1 MKKLHYV
8 WMVWMVWMACVALMA
23 ACTSEM
29 DLGEEI
35 QASEGVSSLNVLTD
49 RRSYTEALE
58 VARGAV
64 AMLDQEEALPQRRVT
79 KKRNRQVDLSD
90 GVKCITGEKRVIQ
103 RGGEP
108 VVVDDTLMYVFNY
121 ENNQGYALVSTNL
134 ATEPLIAV
142 TEQGHYDPMQETDNP
157 GLKLYLEMAK
167 QYVAK
172 TKRMDSIS
180 VQQNL
185 MERIPY
191 KYRRRYD
198 TLQRTR
204 VIPKIAVKWGQQNPE
219 GWACPNGLSGCINT
233 ASAQIMSYFGYP
245 TVMALTYSGAPTSVI
260 TINWAD
266 IRTHINHLDIFNY
279 VDTCNPSIHYT
290 ISYICRQL
298 GELSGSIYYT
308 FPDSA
313 TGATMNGA
321 RNSLLNLG
329 YTLGNTTSYSSS
341 VTLET
346 ELANNRLILMSGD
359 DIETSVGHAWAI
371 DGCDYYKVRYREYV
385 GIPDTTLL
393 GTIDYTWILLQDITT
408 TYKYNHINWG
418 WDGYDNGYY
427 SNGVF
432 SPISYAKL
440 DDVNLSDTISANF
453 SNNIEFFTV
462 YHE

>member
-1 MKKLHYV
+1 MKQHHYLWV
-8 WMVWMVWMACVALMA
+8 ACVALMA
-23 ACTSEM
+23 ACTSEI

-35 QASEGVSSLNVLTD
+35 QESEGVTSLNVLND
-49 RRSYTEALE
+49 RRSYGEALE

-64 AMLDQEEALPQRRVT
+64 AMLDQEEALPQRSVT
-79 KKRNRQVDLSD
+79 KKQKRQVDLSG

-121 ENNQGYALVSTNL
+121 DNNQGYALVSTNL

-142 TEQGHYDPMQETDNP
+142 TEQGHLDPSQETDNP

-172 TKRMDSIS
+172 TKHIDSIS
-180 VQQNL
+180 IQQNL
-185 MERIPY
+185 MERIPN

-204 VIPKIAVKWGQQNPE
+204 VLPKIAVKWGQTYPE
-219 GWACPNGLSGCINT
+219 GWACPNQCSGCINT
-233 ASAQIMSYFGYP
+233 ACAQIMSYYGYP
-245 TVMALTYSGAPTSVI
+245 TAMALTYYGAPTSVI
-260 TINWAD
+260 SINWAD
-266 IRTHINHLDIFNY
+266 LRTHINHLDIYNY
-279 VDTCNPSIHYT
+279 VDTCNPSIHYK

-298 GELSGSIYYT
+298 GELSGSVYYT
-308 FPDSA
+308 NPSI
-313 TGATMNGA
+313 TGASMNGA
-321 RNSLLNLG
+321 RNSLLNMGYSLG
-329 YTLGNTTSYSSS
+329 STMNYYSSS
-341 VTLET
+341 TLET

-359 DIETSVGHAWAI
+359 DNTTSVGHAWVV
-371 DGCDYYKVRYREYV
+371 DGCDYYNVRYREYM
-385 GIPDTTLL
+385 GIPEETLL
-393 GTIDYTWILLQDITT
+393 GTISYNWILLQDITT

-432 SPISYAKL
+432 SPINYAKL
-440 DDVNLSDTISANF
+440 DDVNLHDTISADF
-453 SNNIEFFTV
+453 CNNIDFFTV